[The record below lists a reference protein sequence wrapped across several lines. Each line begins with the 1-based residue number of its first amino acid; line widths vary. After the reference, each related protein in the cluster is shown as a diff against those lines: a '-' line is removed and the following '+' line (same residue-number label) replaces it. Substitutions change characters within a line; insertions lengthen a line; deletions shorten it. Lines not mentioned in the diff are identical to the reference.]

1 MPVSDIRKPEHFVF
15 LAKLAAYFILLGV
28 LLVGIFSYVPVLL
41 APEQGGV
48 PVDEVTQTLI
58 EGLLEE
64 SGRRPSL
71 EQKSFTSLA
80 AVLGVLSF
88 SFACTVALM
97 LPITWTYMHTHRKT
111 YGRNLIASLIVL
123 PICAT
128 ATVWLIQDSLPLAFG
143 LAALVAAVRFR
154 IRLDNELDGVY
165 VFAAISVGLASGVG
179 HFGVGFV
186 MAGCFCF
193 CASIVWMAGY
203 GKRPRNESEEGAESV
218 TSAAAPEPAAAAGAT
233 AAPVAPVPALAAG
246 AAAAAGET
254 GSGSGRQSP

>member
-1 MPVSDIRKPEHFVF
+1 MSDITNRQHLAF
-15 LAKLAAYFILLGV
+15 LAKLAAYFLVLGV
-28 LLVGIFSYVPVLL
+28 LLVGIFSYVPLLL

-71 EQKSFTSLA
+71 EQKTFTSLA

-88 SFACTVALM
+88 SFVCTVALM
-97 LPITWTYMHTHRKT
+97 VPITWTYMHTHRKT

-193 CASIVWMAGY
+193 CASVIWMMGY
-203 GKRPRNESEEGAESV
+203 GKRPKEDSAEDAEPGP
-218 TSAAAPEPAAAAGAT
+218 AAPGAPEPATAAAASG
-233 AAPVAPVPALAAG
+233 APVA
-246 AAAAAGET
+246 AAAEAA
-254 GSGSGRQSP
+254 SGSGRQ

>member
-1 MPVSDIRKPEHFVF
+1 MQDVFKTDNITF
-15 LAKLAAYFILLGV
+15 LAKLAAYFLALGLL
-28 LLVGIFSYVPVLL
+28 LAGIFSYVPVLL
-41 APEQGGV
+41 ETSQQGVAP
-48 PVDEVTQTLI
+48 DEVTQTLI

-71 EQKSFTSLA
+71 EQRTFTSLA
-80 AVLGVLSF
+80 AVLFVLSF
-88 SFACTVALM
+88 SFMCTVALM
-97 LPITWTYMHTHRKT
+97 IPITWVYMHTHRKS

-186 MAGCFCF
+186 MAGFYCF
-193 CASIVWMAGY
+193 CASLIWMAGY
-203 GKRPRNESEEGAESV
+203 GKRPKDEAE
-218 TSAAAPEPAAAAGAT
+218 AGAGSIAT
-233 AAPVAPVPALAAG
+233 APVPAVTDAI
-246 AAAAAGET
+246 
-254 GSGSGRQSP
+254 SGSGRQAP

>member
-1 MPVSDIRKPEHFVF
+1 MSAVFKTEHLVF
-15 LAKLAAYFILLGV
+15 LAKLAAYFLGLGLL
-28 LLVGIFSYVPVLL
+28 LAALFSYVPTLL
-41 APEQGGV
+41 QSGEPGAAP
-48 PVDEVTQTLI
+48 DEITQTLI

-71 EQKSFTSLA
+71 EQRTFTSLA
-80 AVLGVLSF
+80 AVLFVLSF

-97 LPITWTYMHTHRKT
+97 VPITWVYMYTHRKT
-111 YGRNLIASLIVL
+111 FGRNLIAALIVL

-186 MAGCFCF
+186 MAACYCF
-193 CASIVWMAGY
+193 CASLVWMSGY
-203 GKRPRNESEEGAESV
+203 GKRPKDEAAEE
-218 TSAAAPEPAAAAGAT
+218 AAASGPAAP
-233 AAPVAPVPALAAG
+233 APVAADAVP
-246 AAAAAGET
+246 
-254 GSGSGRQSP
+254 GSGRQ

>member
-1 MPVSDIRKPEHFVF
+1 MSDISKPEHLAF
-15 LAKLAAYFILLGV
+15 LARLAAYFVVLGV
-28 LLVGIFSYVPVLL
+28 LLVGIFSYVPLLL
-41 APEQGGV
+41 ASEQGGV
-48 PVDEVTQTLI
+48 PADEVTQTLI

-71 EQKSFTSLA
+71 EQKTFTSLA

-97 LPITWTYMHTHRKT
+97 IPITWTYMHTHRKT

-193 CASIVWMAGY
+193 CASIIWMLGY
-203 GKRPRNESEEGAESV
+203 GKRPKDESEVGAES
-218 TSAAAPEPAAAAGAT
+218 AAAATAAAGPGSAAAAGASVA
-233 AAPVAPVPALAAG
+233 AAPPVAS
-246 AAAAAGET
+246 AGEAT
-254 GSGSGRQSP
+254 SGSGRQ